1 MSTNWRISSFN
12 GALLAAYFIPTWTI
26 VAFKIMISPIHG
38 LYERPNISVAL
49 FISDHLQL
57 AALNTVRFAWLLA
70 LGKLT
75 VVAFFA
81 LFVVL
86 LTRASIRKS
95 GGCDE
100 ALGIALAIGS
110 VISFASMVMASQ
122 VGESAALRLHATELL
137 LLLGTAI
144 VLVVERP
151 AEPQPARSTASSRPV
166 AAACRGCWTIADA
179 VRRLASADRSR
190 RPCFET
196 ARVAALL
203 SMRSLCF
210 SKSDLILRSVAT
222 RRVSKRWAAM
232 PICDSRY

>member
-57 AALNTVRFAWLLA
+57 AAMSTVRVAWLLA

-81 LFVVL
+81 IFLVL
-86 LTRASIRKS
+86 ITRASIRKT
-95 GGCDE
+95 GGCNE
-100 ALGIALAIGS
+100 ALAMALAIGS

-122 VGESAALRLHATELL
+122 VGETAALKLHATELL
-137 LLLGTAI
+137 MLLGTAI
-144 VLVVERP
+144 VLLVERP
-151 AEPQPARSTASSRPV
+151 AQPETERDTASDGLTLQQS
-166 AAACRGCWTIADA
+166 
-179 VRRLASADRSR
+179 
-190 RPCFET
+190 
-196 ARVAALL
+196 
-203 SMRSLCF
+203 
-210 SKSDLILRSVAT
+210 
-222 RRVSKRWAAM
+222 
-232 PICDSRY
+232 